1 VSSSLPV
8 SDNTLPGDLHLDQLQ
23 GQLVL
28 LMNRY
33 AIRADAQVARAIR
46 DTMLGI
52 LSHPLIELFP
62 DVQTQCART
71 LNHWRARCACGS
83 EPRASVH

>member
-1 VSSSLPV
+1 MSDSAFVSRTHLSE
-8 SDNTLPGDLHLDQLQ
+8 DLHLDQLQ

-28 LMNRY
+28 LMDRY
-33 AIRADAQVARAIR
+33 AMRADAQVARAIR

-62 DVQTQCART
+62 DVQAQCARA
-71 LNHWRARCACGS
+71 LNHWRARSACCPEAQRS
-83 EPRASVH
+83 LH

>member
-1 VSSSLPV
+1 MSESAPFSGNFL
-8 SDNTLPGDLHLDQLQ
+8 SGDLHLDQLQ

-33 AIRADAQVARAIR
+33 AMGADAQVARAIR

-52 LSHPLIELFP
+52 LNHPLIELFP

-71 LNHWRARCACGS
+71 LNHWRARCARAP
-83 EPRASVH
+83 EPRSSVH

>member
-1 VSSSLPV
+1 M
-8 SDNTLPGDLHLDQLQ
+8 SDSALISGNSRSEDLHLDQLQ

-28 LMNRY
+28 LMNHY
-33 AIRADAQVARAIR
+33 ATRADAQVARAIR

-62 DVQTQCART
+62 DVQAQCART
-71 LNHWRARCACGS
+71 LNHWRARSACCP
-83 EPRASVH
+83 EARRAVH